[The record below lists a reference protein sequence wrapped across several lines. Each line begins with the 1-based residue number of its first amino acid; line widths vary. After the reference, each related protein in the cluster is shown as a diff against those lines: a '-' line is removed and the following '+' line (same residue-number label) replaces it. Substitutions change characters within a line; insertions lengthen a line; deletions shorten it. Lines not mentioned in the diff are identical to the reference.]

1 MRWAVLFAATLVGC
15 AGPEKD
21 VDPVAVEPAP
31 AAASEPT
38 EKQPTK
44 KAFWIVEPRDP
55 SYKSYWPEGVQR
67 PYGWPPPSMWMEPC
81 WDQRDFMVERL
92 KGRGIVDERVLWAM
106 REALRHEHVLKED
119 RARAYHFVRLP
130 IGSGRTLQSPY
141 VVAKM
146 TEAAHVR
153 AGMKVLEIGTG
164 CAYQTA
170 VLAHLTPFVYSIEPD
185 QALARR
191 CVDVLEL
198 LSYQTVQV
206 RHSAGYEAWSDEAP
220 FDCILVTAAMTE
232 IPPQLLAQLK
242 PGGRLVIP
250 LGAGEE
256 LQDVWLVTK
265 NTAGEV
271 SKHKILEHVE
281 FEALP
286 PQSGERTADSG
297 RR

>member
-1 MRWAVLFAATLVGC
+1 MKWAAVLVAVIAAC
-15 AGPEKD
+15 AGSGKD
-21 VDPVAVEPAP
+21 PDPVVEEAPP

-55 SYKSYWPEGVQR
+55 SYKSYWPEGVRR
-67 PYGWPPPSMWMEPC
+67 PHGWPPSMGMEPC
-81 WDQRDFMVERL
+81 WDQRYYMVEIL
-92 KGRGIVDERVLWAM
+92 KGRGIADEQVLRAM
-106 REALRHEHVLKED
+106 GDALRHDHVLKKD
-119 RARAYHFVRLP
+119 RARAYADIRLL
-130 IGSGRTLQSPY
+130 IGPSRTVQPPY

-146 TEAAHVR
+146 AEAAHVR